1 MISTNFI
8 VKFIKFGVVGFSGVF
23 VDFGT
28 TYFFKEIIKINKF
41 LANSIGFTLAASSNY
56 VLNRIWT
63 FESTNQEIT
72 KQYIMFLLISLV
84 GLAIN
89 NIVIYILNGK
99 LRINNFYFAKLIAT
113 LIVMLWNFFMNMHFT
128 FA

>member
-8 VKFIKFGVVGFSGVF
+8 IKFFKFGVVGFSGVL

-41 LANSIGFTLAASSNY
+41 IANSIGFTIAASSNY
-56 VLNRIWT
+56 ILNRIWT
-63 FESTNQEIT
+63 FESNNQEIT

-89 NIVIYILNGK
+89 NIAIYILSGK
-99 LRINNFYFAKLIAT
+99 LRIFKFYFAKLIAT
-113 LIVMLWNFFMNMHFT
+113 FIVMLWNFFMNMHFT